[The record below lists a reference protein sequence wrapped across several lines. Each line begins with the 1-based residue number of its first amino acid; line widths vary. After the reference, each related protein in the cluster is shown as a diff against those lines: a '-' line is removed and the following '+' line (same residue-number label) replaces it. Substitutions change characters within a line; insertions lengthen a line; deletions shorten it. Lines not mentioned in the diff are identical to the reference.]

1 MQNTPNVNIEEIKEI
16 FKTGDAQRLVEFA
29 ADAGKQLAMNN
40 VSTSQVRNIL
50 DSIQAIKEY
59 KPNSLQLLRPLLAYS
74 QGKKPN
80 LALFRQIIEAAIES
94 VHSEGDFKFFRHFVE
109 AIVAYHTLEETKR
122 KEQERMERRSR

>member
-1 MQNTPNVNIEEIKEI
+1 MQNIPNVNIESIKEI
-16 FKTGDAQRLVEFA
+16 FKTRDAQRLVDFA
-29 ADAGKQLAMNN
+29 AEAGKKLVREK

-50 DSIQAIKEY
+50 DSIQAIKKY
-59 KPNSLQLLRPLLAYS
+59 NANSLQLLRPLLAYS

-94 VHSEGDFKFFRHFVE
+94 VQSEADFEFFRHFVE
-109 AIVAYHTLEETKR
+109 AIVAYHTLEETKK